1 MKAQQF
7 VMVDPSSQR
16 LSASML
22 CDGRTLKLLAQAGC
36 DWLDKHYAIVNQLN
50 VFPVPDGDTGT
61 NMLMTMRNALREV
74 DDYDSEHAG
83 QVAARIAHG
92 AMMGSRGNSGTIL
105 SQLWQGFAHVI
116 RDQSTLD
123 ADMLV
128 KALREATDTAYRGV
142 LKPVEGTILTVAREA
157 TEEAEAAYQDT
168 WNTVEIL
175 ERAVARAKDAL
186 ARTPEMLPILQKAGV
201 VDSGGSGLVYILE
214 GMLRCLH
221 GEVIETEQAKPAAV
235 EHLETALAPEDELG
249 YGYDVQ
255 FILKGQNLDIN
266 RVRAA
271 IDSMGWSTLVVGD
284 EDAIKVHVHVHD
296 PGIPLSYGTSLGTL
310 SDIVVENM
318 QEQYH
323 EYLRERTEQ
332 AGQPG
337 RSPDSMSGVG
347 GPELD
352 ENDIAIVAV
361 ASGDGLARV
370 FRQLG
375 ATELVMGGQTNN
387 PSTQEIFDAIQR
399 VPTHN
404 VIVLPNNKNIILAAE
419 QAARLATNQK
429 VIVIPTRSM
438 PQGISALLPYDP
450 KGNLKDVAEA
460 MRLAKDDVVTGEIT
474 TATRSVELN
483 GVDVAKGQIIGL
495 IDGSLSASGDNV
507 TDVLRSIL
515 DQMCSVECELIT
527 LYYGN
532 GIRESEARRV
542 TDGLRQA
549 YPEREFELVYGGQA
563 HYHYILSAE

>member
-1 MKAQQF
+1 
-7 VMVDPSSQR
+7 MVDPSSQHP
-16 LSASML
+16 SAHAL
-22 CDGRTLKLLAQAGC
+22 CDGRTLKLLARAGC
-36 DWLDKHYAIVNQLN
+36 DWLDKHHTIVNQLN

-61 NMLMTMRNALREV
+61 NMLMTMRNALKEV

-83 QVAARIAHG
+83 QVVGRIAHG

-105 SQLWQGFAHVI
+105 SQLWQGFAHVV

-123 ADMLV
+123 
-128 KALREATDTAYRGV
+128 TDTAYRGV

-157 TEEAEAAYQDT
+157 TEEAEAAYHDT
-168 WNTVEIL
+168 WDTVEIL

-186 ARTPEMLPILQKAGV
+186 ARTPDMLPILQKAGV

-214 GMLRCLH
+214 GMLRYLH
-221 GEVIETEQAKPAAV
+221 GEEVEGEQTTAVAV

-255 FILKGQNLDIN
+255 FILKGQNLDLN

-332 AGQPG
+332 AVQQGH
-337 RSPDSMSGVG
+337 SPVSTSEGK

-352 ENDIAIVAV
+352 ENDIGVVAV
-361 ASGDGLARV
+361 ASGEGLARV

-375 ATELVMGGQTNN
+375 AAELVMGGQTNN
-387 PSTQEIFDAIQR
+387 PSTQEILDAIQR

-419 QAARLATNQK
+419 QAARLATDQN

-450 KGNLKDVAEA
+450 KGDLEDVVEA
-460 MRLAKDDVVTGEIT
+460 LRLAKDNVVTGEIT
-474 TATRSVELN
+474 SATRSVELN

-495 IDGSLSASGDNV
+495 IDGSLAASGNTV
-507 TDVLRSIL
+507 SDVLRSTL

-542 TDGLRQA
+542 MDGLRQV